1 VNFSYHLGIF
11 WRKQVLDS
19 EVDQVFAASDIGKTG
34 ELDHDECL
42 LAVSVWSSMRQD
54 KEYFDGVF
62 KK

>member
-1 VNFSYHLGIF
+1 
-11 WRKQVLDS
+11 VLDS
-19 EVDQVFAASDIGKTG
+19 EVDQVFAASDISKTG